1 MKRFFIILCATIM
14 AMGTWTASAQEA
26 DTNLLQNGGFEDYSC
41 NFLGCAWED
50 WTMPLGLGLTE
61 ENDKIEGNAALCLG
75 GNIAGMLDQPI
86 SLSDESYPVGRVFRM
101 TLNYKALELPAD
113 KTIAIDC
120 YWEPKPGGDAETMKM
135 HEADKLQRVIA
146 DSPVEGW
153 QTLVVETSKPEK
165 SAYFR
170 VRVHVDKNVK
180 ALFDAFSVIETDS
193 IATPEG
199 GGTDTIPGPP
209 QTDEWAQEFVWDNA
223 NPRTLLIEGF
233 DNASHNMPWSNDGW
247 QNVAAAD
254 QRPWWGFE
262 SAKTQI
268 LDGDGKFVKATAY
281 QYATPSTGTWESW
294 LITPPLDYRN
304 AAAKTFAFSVM
315 GQYLPDEE
323 DSTRLEIFY
332 IDATDNSNVFRQNLT
347 SSFDIPKTA
356 DMTEKWVTFYLDLE
370 PFAQTMA
377 DVFYMGFHYIGP
389 NGNEGVVTYYL
400 DDISWGRDDL
410 PPMQGIES
418 IQHLDAGTQKILR
431 DGQVIILRGGREY
444 TILGSER

>member
-1 MKRFFIILCATIM
+1 MKRFFIILSVMTT
-14 AMGTWTASAQEA
+14 AMGVWRASAQESGVE
-26 DTNLLQNGGFEDYSC
+26 LLKDGGFEDYSC
-41 NFLGCAWED
+41 NFLGCAWNE
-50 WTMPLGLGLTE
+50 WSMPLGLGAAE
-61 ENDKIEGNAALCLG
+61 ENDKIEGSAALYLKG
-75 GNIAGMLDQPI
+75 DLAGMLDQGI
-86 SLSDESYPVGRVFRM
+86 ALSDESYAVGRVFRM
-101 TLNYKALELPAD
+101 TLHYKALEIPAD

-135 HEADKLQRVIA
+135 HEAEKLQRVIA
-146 DSPVEGW
+146 SSVVEGW

-170 VRVHVDKNVK
+170 VRVHVDKGVK
-180 ALFDAFSVIETDS
+180 ALFDAFSVVETDS
-193 IATPEG
+193 IYTPEG

-209 QTDEWAQEFVWDNA
+209 QTDEWAQEFVWGNSQPLA
-223 NPRTLLIEGF
+223 LLNEGF
-233 DNASHNMPWSNDGW
+233 DNASHNIAWSGEGW

-254 QRPWWGFE
+254 ERPWWGFE

-281 QYATPSTGTWESW
+281 QYGVPTTGTWESW

-315 GQYLPDEE
+315 GQYLPEEE

-332 IDATDNSNVFRQNLT
+332 IDATDTTNVFWQNLT
-347 SSFDIPKTA
+347 SSFELPKTS
-356 DMTEKWVTFYLDLE
+356 DVTETWMTFYLDLA
-370 PFAQTMA
+370 PYAQTMA

-389 NGNEGVVTYYL
+389 NGNKGVVTYYL

-418 IQHLDAGTQKILR
+418 IQPSAVSCQKILR
-431 DGQVIILRGGREY
+431 DGQVIILRGGRKY